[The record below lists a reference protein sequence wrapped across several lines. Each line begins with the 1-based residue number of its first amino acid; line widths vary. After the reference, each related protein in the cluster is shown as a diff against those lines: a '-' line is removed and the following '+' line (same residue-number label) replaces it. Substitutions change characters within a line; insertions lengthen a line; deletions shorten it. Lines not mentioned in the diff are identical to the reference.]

1 MEVMLSEPL
10 NLVNA
15 TAQQIQQEQLKSLSL
30 NIDRLNAAPMASA
43 PSRERREPRCSEAF
57 LQEIFGT
64 NVLYF
69 VYYVYYAILMLF

>member
-15 TAQQIQQEQLKSLSL
+15 TCRGNAWVTALGFVSTAQQIQQEQLKSLSL

-43 PSRERREPRCSEAF
+43 PSRERREPR
-57 LQEIFGT
+57 
-64 NVLYF
+64 
-69 VYYVYYAILMLF
+69 